1 MQSLAY
7 HNPSTET
14 TKHQKRPVKRGDEI
28 FQRLYEAHWRE
39 VRNYIAHRIHNLSDA
54 EDLAQETFLLA
65 YQRIESYDHN
75 RPGPPWLL
83 RIAANLVVNHLRD
96 KQAQKRRSEN
106 GPTVSLA
113 CSDDDDLLFD
123 KPDHRELL
131 PEDNAT
137 LREMSDQVQQLVL
150 KLPKE
155 DRQIAEKLYFD
166 DLSQREAAE
175 SLEIPR
181 RTIRDRNQCLLKM
194 LQARLKPDSAA

>member
-1 MQSLAY
+1 MQSSACL
-7 HNPSTET
+7 HPSTEPA
-14 TKHQKRPVKRGDEI
+14 KHNNHPVKCGDEI
-28 FQRLYEAHWRE
+28 FQRLYEDHWLE
-39 VRNYIAHRIHNLSDA
+39 VRNYIAHRINNLSDA

-65 YQRIESYDHN
+65 YQRIESYDPN

-96 KQAQKRRSEN
+96 QQAQKRRTEN

-113 CSDDDDLLFD
+113 WSEDDDLLLD

-137 LREMSDQVQQLVL
+137 LREMSDRVQQFVFN
-150 KLPKE
+150 LPEE

-181 RTIRDRNQCLLKM
+181 RTIRDRNRRLLET
-194 LQARLKPDSAA
+194 LQLKLEPDSAA